1 MVRLALERD
10 LQILKNLLL
19 DMATSVSEMTSG
31 AILAFEKLEED
42 KAKKVIEFD
51 EQIDYMEHMVTL
63 TALEIVALQQPVAK
77 DLRFVVSSIDIARN
91 LERLADQAVNIA
103 ERVPNLVKYKNH
115 LFDPCN
121 NLNILNMAKEAL
133 LMLENAINAF
143 ISENTEKARK
153 VIAHDDVVDELKR
166 EYIRQIKDCM
176 KGDPLLV
183 DVGVEYIIVVQNLE
197 RVADLASNIAEGV
210 IFTVEGK
217 MPKME
222 KVALPTVHELL
233 SKELPVF
240 DYLLKHARLV
250 LECIERLPL
259 AFEAYFKQDKSRLEE
274 IVRHIVEIE
283 READKVKTNIR
294 GHLPKGLILP
304 VEKFELF
311 LYLKEQDAIADSA
324 EQILT
329 WLSFKDIKYPEDF
342 SQKLE
347 GLLLQSIEPLK
358 YFEDMIKYSGDF
370 LITWNEDSRNRAK
383 ELIRAI
389 RYKEFLTEEAGN
401 QLKKFTFERL
411 KDPMELLFTLKL
423 IDLICDIPAHAE
435 NAADLM
441 RAMIA
446 K

>member
-31 AILAFEKLEED
+31 AILAFEKLEEY

-51 EQIDYMEHMVTL
+51 NQIDYMEHMVTL

-77 DLRFVVSSIDIARN
+77 DLRFIVSSIDIARN

-103 ERVPNLVKYKNH
+103 ERVANLLKYKDH
-115 LFDPCN
+115 LLVSCK
-121 NLNILNMAKEAL
+121 LNILDMAREAL

-143 ISENTEKARK
+143 ISEDTEKARR

-166 EYIRQIKDCM
+166 EYIKQIKDCM
-176 KGDPLLV
+176 RGDPLLV
-183 DVGVEYIIVVQNLE
+183 DAGVEYIIVVQNLE
-197 RVADLASNIAEGV
+197 RVADLACNIAEGV

-217 MPKME
+217 MPKIE
-222 KVALPTVHELL
+222 KVTLPTVHELL
-233 SKELPVF
+233 LKELPVF

-274 IVRHIVEIE
+274 IVRHIIEIE
-283 READKVKTNIR
+283 READKIKTNIR

-329 WLSFKDIKYPEDF
+329 WLSFKEIKYPEEF

-347 GLLLQSIEPLK
+347 DLLLQSIEPLK

-411 KDPMELLFTLKL
+411 SDPMELLFTLKL
-423 IDLICDIPAHAE
+423 IDLICDIPGHAE

>member
-31 AILAFEKLEED
+31 AILAFEKLEEY

-51 EQIDYMEHMVTL
+51 NQIDYMEHMVTL

-77 DLRFVVSSIDIARN
+77 DLRFIVSSIDIARN

-103 ERVPNLVKYKNH
+103 ERVANLLKYKDH
-115 LFDPCN
+115 LLVSCK
-121 NLNILNMAKEAL
+121 LNILNMAREAL

-143 ISENTEKARK
+143 ISEDTEKARR

-166 EYIRQIKDCM
+166 EYIKQIKDCM
-176 KGDPLLV
+176 RGDPLLV
-183 DVGVEYIIVVQNLE
+183 DAGVEYIIVVQNLE
-197 RVADLASNIAEGV
+197 RVADLACNIAEGV

-217 MPKME
+217 MPKIE

-233 SKELPVF
+233 LKELPVF

-274 IVRHIVEIE
+274 IVRHIIEIE
-283 READKVKTNIR
+283 READKIKTNIR

-329 WLSFKDIKYPEDF
+329 WLSFKEIKYPEEF

-347 GLLLQSIEPLK
+347 DLLLQSIEPLK

-411 KDPMELLFTLKL
+411 SDPMELLFTLKL
-423 IDLICDIPAHAE
+423 IDLICDIPGHAE

>member
-31 AILAFEKLEED
+31 AILAFEKLEEY

-51 EQIDYMEHMVTL
+51 NQIDYIEHMVTL

-77 DLRFVVSSIDIARN
+77 DLRFIVSSIDIARN

-103 ERVPNLVKYKNH
+103 ERVANLLKYKDH
-115 LFDPCN
+115 LLVSCK
-121 NLNILNMAKEAL
+121 LNILDMAREAL

-143 ISENTEKARK
+143 ISEDTEKARR

-166 EYIRQIKDCM
+166 EYIKQIKDCM
-176 KGDPLLV
+176 RGDPLLV
-183 DVGVEYIIVVQNLE
+183 DAGVEYIIVVQNLE
-197 RVADLASNIAEGV
+197 RVADLACNIAEGV

-217 MPKME
+217 MPKIE

-233 SKELPVF
+233 LKELPVF

-274 IVRHIVEIE
+274 IVRHIIEIE
-283 READKVKTNIR
+283 READKIKTNIR

-329 WLSFKDIKYPEDF
+329 WLSFKEIKYPEEF

-347 GLLLQSIEPLK
+347 DLLLQSIEPLK

-411 KDPMELLFTLKL
+411 SDPMELLFTLKL
-423 IDLICDIPAHAE
+423 IDLICDIPGHAE

>member
-31 AILAFEKLEED
+31 AILAFEKLEEY

-51 EQIDYMEHMVTL
+51 NQIDYIEHMVTL

-77 DLRFVVSSIDIARN
+77 DLRFIVSSIDIARN

-103 ERVPNLVKYKNH
+103 ERVANLLKYKDH
-115 LFDPCN
+115 LLVSCK
-121 NLNILNMAKEAL
+121 LNILNMAREAL

-143 ISENTEKARK
+143 ISEDTEKARR

-166 EYIRQIKDCM
+166 EYIKQIKDCM
-176 KGDPLLV
+176 RGDPLLV
-183 DVGVEYIIVVQNLE
+183 DAGVEYIIVVQNLE
-197 RVADLASNIAEGV
+197 RVADLACNIAEGV

-217 MPKME
+217 MPKIE

-233 SKELPVF
+233 LKELPVF

-274 IVRHIVEIE
+274 IVRHIIEIE
-283 READKVKTNIR
+283 READKIKTNIR

-329 WLSFKDIKYPEDF
+329 WLSFKEIKYPEEF

-347 GLLLQSIEPLK
+347 DLLLQSIEPLK

-401 QLKKFTFERL
+401 QLKKLTFERL
-411 KDPMELLFTLKL
+411 SDPMELLFTLKL
-423 IDLICDIPAHAE
+423 IDLICDIPGHAE

>member
-31 AILAFEKLEED
+31 AILAFEKLEEF

-51 EQIDYMEHMVTL
+51 DQIDYMEHMVTL

-77 DLRFVVSSIDIARN
+77 DLRFIVSSIDIARN

-103 ERVPNLVKYKNH
+103 ERVANLLKYKDH
-115 LFDPCN
+115 LLVSCK
-121 NLNILNMAKEAL
+121 LNILDMAREAL

-143 ISENTEKARK
+143 ISEDTEKARR

-166 EYIRQIKDCM
+166 EYIKQIKDCM
-176 KGDPLLV
+176 RGDPLLV
-183 DVGVEYIIVVQNLE
+183 DAGVEYIIVVQNLE
-197 RVADLASNIAEGV
+197 RVADLACNIAEGV

-217 MPKME
+217 MPKIE

-274 IVRHIVEIE
+274 IVRHIIEIE
-283 READKVKTNIR
+283 READKIKTNIR

-329 WLSFKDIKYPEDF
+329 WLSFKEIKYPEEF

-347 GLLLQSIEPLK
+347 DLLLQSIEPLK

-411 KDPMELLFTLKL
+411 SDPMELLFTLKL
-423 IDLICDIPAHAE
+423 IDLICDIPGHAE

>member
-10 LQILKNLLL
+10 LQVLKNQLL
-19 DMATSVSEMTSG
+19 DMAKSVTEMVSG
-31 AILAFEKLEED
+31 ALLAFEKLEED
-42 KAKKVIEFD
+42 RAKRVIEYD
-51 EQIDYMEHMVTL
+51 DQIDYLEHMVTL
-63 TALEIVALQQPVAK
+63 TALEIIALQQPVAK
-77 DLRFVVSSIDIARN
+77 DLRFVISSIDIARN

-103 ERVPNLVKYKNH
+103 ERVPNLAKYKDH
-115 LFDPCN
+115 ILVTCKI
-121 NLNILNMAKEAL
+121 NILNMAREAL

-143 ISENTEKARK
+143 VSEDTEKARK

-166 EYIRQIKDCM
+166 EYTRQIKECM
-176 KGDPLLV
+176 HGDPMLV
-183 DVGVEYIIVVQNLE
+183 DVGVEYIVVVQNLE
-197 RVADLASNIAEGV
+197 RVADLACNIAENV
-210 IFTVEGK
+210 IFTAEGK

-222 KVALPTVHELL
+222 KVVLPTIQEMLA
-233 SKELPVF
+233 KELPVF

-250 LECIERLPL
+250 LECMERLPL
-259 AFEAYFKQDKSRLEE
+259 AFEAYFKQDKPRLEE
-274 IVRHIVEIE
+274 IVRHIIEIE
-283 READKVKTNIR
+283 READKIKTNIR

-324 EQILT
+324 EEILT
-329 WLSFKDIKYPEDF
+329 WLSFKEIKYPKEL

-347 GLLLQSIEPLK
+347 DLLFQSIEPLK
-358 YFEDMIKYSGDF
+358 YFEDMIKYSVDF

-383 ELIRAI
+383 DLIREI
-389 RYKEFLTEEAGN
+389 RFKEFLTEEAGN
-401 QLKKFTFERL
+401 QLKKLTFEIL
-411 KDPMELLFTLKL
+411 TDPVELFFTLKL
-423 IDLICDIPAHAE
+423 IDLICDIPGHAE

>member
-31 AILAFEKLEED
+31 AILAFEKLEEY

-51 EQIDYMEHMVTL
+51 NQIDYMEHMVTL

-77 DLRFVVSSIDIARN
+77 DLRFIVSSIDIARN

-103 ERVPNLVKYKNH
+103 ERVANLLKYKDH
-115 LFDPCN
+115 LLVSCK
-121 NLNILNMAKEAL
+121 LNILDMAREAL

-143 ISENTEKARK
+143 ISEDTEKARR

-176 KGDPLLV
+176 RGDPLLV
-183 DVGVEYIIVVQNLE
+183 DAGVEYIIVVQNLE
-197 RVADLASNIAEGV
+197 RVADLACNIAEGV

-217 MPKME
+217 MPKIE

-233 SKELPVF
+233 LKELPVF

-274 IVRHIVEIE
+274 IVRHIIEIE
-283 READKVKTNIR
+283 READKIKTNIR

-329 WLSFKDIKYPEDF
+329 WLSFKEIKYPEEF

-347 GLLLQSIEPLK
+347 DLLLQSIEPLK

-423 IDLICDIPAHAE
+423 IDLICDIPGHAE